1 MQMSQTI
8 DEPRT
13 RRWTRDEYMR
23 LSEIGFFDG
32 QRVEL
37 VGGEILTM
45 SAQKDRHIAG
55 ITLVDYAL
63 RPVFGPGFII
73 RIQSPLDLG
82 LESLPEP
89 DVMAIRGTPRNP
101 LGVATSAELVVE
113 VSDTTL
119 LYDQQVKA
127 SLYAA
132 AGIADYWVL
141 NLVDNRLELRRDPII
156 APNARF
162 GHAYRHLIALSAA
175 DVVHP
180 LAAPTAA
187 IQVADLLP

>member
-1 MQMSQTI
+1 MHGPPAINQPQ
-8 DEPRT
+8 T
-13 RRWTRDEYMR
+13 RRWTRDEYVR
-23 LSEIGFFDG
+23 LSESGFFDG

-37 VGGEILTM
+37 VGGEIFAM
-45 SAQKDRHIAG
+45 PAQKDRHIAG

-63 RPVFGPGFII
+63 RPIFSSGFII
-73 RIQSPLDLG
+73 RIQSPIDLG

-89 DVMAIRGTPRNP
+89 NVMVIRGTPRNP

-132 AGIADYWVL
+132 AGIRDYWVL
-141 NLVDNRLELRRDPII
+141 NLVDNRLEVRRDPIS

-162 GHAYRHLIALSAA
+162 GHTYRHAIALSAA
-175 DVVHP
+175 DVVSP
-180 LAAPTAA
+180 LAAPTAS
-187 IQVADLLP
+187 IRVADLIP